1 MTIDV
6 GTNSIGTGSVVA
18 VGSVIKTLKGKWE
31 SFTAKSVGA
40 CGAQTLI
47 SYSVPGA
54 LSADFTDV
62 YDTNLQGIGIRIL
75 VWTQGQGTYGI
86 GGGYYGMPT
95 TPKALSY
102 QLPVQDFSKGGAFG
116 TGYNQI
122 RVEIVRTASELQGGA
137 LQVTG
142 PLMVMSD

>member
-1 MTIDV
+1 MAAPCTPNSTTMTIDV

-18 VGSVIKTLKGKWE
+18 VGSVIKTLEGKWE

-75 VWTQGQGTYGI
+75 VWTQG
-86 GGGYYGMPT
+86 
-95 TPKALSY
+95 
-102 QLPVQDFSKGGAFG
+102 
-116 TGYNQI
+116 
-122 RVEIVRTASELQGGA
+122 
-137 LQVTG
+137 
-142 PLMVMSD
+142 